1 MRAGYYQ
8 PKRSRSGFS
17 LIEVMISGFLLVLLA
32 VFAAD
37 LCLLIFGCS
46 VNDKCCRDVVRA
58 AAQQPNAIKALQFA
72 QASVK
77 NHKTD
82 GTFISPITLVGN
94 TVNYNDFGGAPP
106 VGQAPFVQ
114 VTTRVTVTL
123 PAPIYFFGGTFTNQ
137 MDFTQT
143 YTSPIVKTKYLLP

>member
-77 NHKTD
+77 
-82 GTFISPITLVGN
+82 II
-94 TVNYNDFGGAPP
+94 
-106 VGQAPFVQ
+106 
-114 VTTRVTVTL
+114 R
-123 PAPIYFFGGTFTNQ
+123 Q
-137 MDFTQT
+137 MAHLSLQLH
-143 YTSPIVKTKYLLP
+143 LLAIP